1 MAWLRAAI
9 TYGLFPTVFFSAL
22 ALAFWMLGEGV
33 QHSYIL
39 SATVLPAVVIVFAG
53 EKLHPEH
60 DVWNASQS
68 DVVTDAVHNLVS
80 QMLLPEFLKVFLLGA
95 MLALAQHGSA
105 WYGGTLWPVSLPLPI
120 QLVFAMIFSQF
131 WEYWA
136 HRLAHTWPP
145 LWRLHATH
153 HSPGRLYFFNA
164 GRFHPLDT
172 AIAYIVTTVPLVLM
186 GAPDDIVL
194 LYTVWAGVHG
204 IFQHCNIRLRL
215 GPLNYV
221 FSMAELHRWHHSR
234 VLEEAN
240 SNYGNNIIFWD
251 LVFGTYFLPKDRE
264 APVDVGL
271 SDDGMDFPKDYVGQI
286 LSPFRWERL
295 YR

>member
-1 MAWLRAAI
+1 MAWIRGSI
-9 TYGLFPTVFFSAL
+9 TYGLFPTVFFGAL
-22 ALAFWMLGEGV
+22 GLAIWMIGLGISH
-33 QHSYIL
+33 QYIL
-39 SATVLPAVVIVFAG
+39 SAAVLPPVAIVFAI
-53 EKLHPEH
+53 ERLHPEH
-60 DVWNASQS
+60 PEWNRSQS
-68 DVVTDAVHNLVS
+68 DVLTDALHNLVS

-95 MLALAQHGSA
+95 MLAAAQWVSA
-105 WYGGTLWPVSLPLPI
+105 GYGGSLWPSELPLAL
-120 QLVFAMIFSQF
+120 QLVFAMLFSQF

-172 AIAYIVTTVPLVLM
+172 AIAFIVSTAPLVLL
-186 GAPDDIVL
+186 GAPDTIVL

-240 SNYGNNIIFWD
+240 TNFGNNIIFWD
-251 LVFGTYFLPKDRE
+251 LVFGTFFHPRDRQPPIE
-264 APVDVGL
+264 VGL
-271 SDDGMDFPKDYVGQI
+271 SGDGLDFPSDYVGQL
-286 LSPFRWERL
+286 LSPIRWKQLHR
-295 YR
+295 